1 MQHFVHL
8 FCFVAIILILIKFFI
23 AGYVKILFHK
33 YRRRYS
39 NLYSVSQ
46 KKVIDVLELFSTEY
60 KELEIRADRFLPVPF
75 VGYNKIIYV
84 NTNVLDKIDL
94 WHLNYLVIEIEISIG
109 KLTFI
114 RKLTNYLNLIF
125 FLNIILIFLFLIIIE
140 NNIQLAIVLTLL
152 LLNTIE
158 FLIIMVV
165 MRKIHKTKKYLYN
178 LVDVT
183 LNCDEIDLIRS
194 NKISKVLTLQFL
206 DYPIDILYKIKNL
219 II

>member
-1 MQHFVHL
+1 M
-8 FCFVAIILILIKFFI
+8 
-23 AGYVKILFHK
+23 
-33 YRRRYS
+33 
-39 NLYSVSQ
+39 YSVSQ